1 MSAKENKAI
10 LQRFLDEAFNKG
22 NLGVGDE
29 PLTANCVF
37 HTAEADIEGIEGWKK
52 FATGFL
58 TAFPDDLD
66 VTIEDIVDEGNK
78 VVAYWTCRGTHNG
91 ALRGIAP
98 TGKQVIWQ
106 GMGIYRFAEGKIEE
120 VWTLNDALGIMQ
132 QVGAIPSG

>member
-10 LQRFLDEAFNKG
+10 LQRFLDEAYNKG

-66 VTIEDIVDEGNK
+66 VTIEDIV
-78 VVAYWTCRGTHNG
+78 
-91 ALRGIAP
+91 
-98 TGKQVIWQ
+98 
-106 GMGIYRFAEGKIEE
+106 AEGKIEE